1 MATRKNN
8 APAPTPPADELE
20 SLREEWSG
28 PDDEPAPGP
37 DAKAADGAA
46 PARPLV
52 TEGDRTEDVAVMV
65 AAWHADPTAVGF
77 VHRGGMC
84 GCRYLARA
92 ALDAALP
99 VMASDERDEEGG
111 AGDAPA

>member
-1 MATRKNN
+1 MSTRKNTT
-8 APAPTPPADELE
+8 PAPTPPADELE
-20 SLREEWSG
+20 SLREEWGG
-28 PDDEPAPGP
+28 PDDEPTSEPAPE
-37 DAKAADGAA
+37 AADGAA

-84 GCRYLARA
+84 GCRYLARVA
-92 ALDAALP
+92 SDAALP
-99 VMASDERDEEGG
+99 VVIADDTGEGG
-111 AGDAPA
+111 GSGDASS